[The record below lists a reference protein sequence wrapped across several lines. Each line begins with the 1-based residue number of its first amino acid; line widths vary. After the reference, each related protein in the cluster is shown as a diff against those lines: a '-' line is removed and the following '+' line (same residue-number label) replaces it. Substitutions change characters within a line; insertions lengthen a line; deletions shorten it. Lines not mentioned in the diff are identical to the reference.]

1 MLTSVTAKI
10 ERRPVFVAAR
20 NEAEAE
26 AVAAAKFARGGADL
40 FRSSLN
46 HQTTTRPLFRCVVTT
61 SGHVTATRAN

>member
-26 AVAAAKFARGGADL
+26 AVAAAKFARGGVDL

-46 HQTTTRPLFRCVVTT
+46 HHTTVKPLWRVDR
-61 SGHVTATRAN
+61 TANGLIVNRVNI